1 MSTKNKIKKKTFNF
15 NKIKQIIAI
24 RVFYAIVMLLFWFK
38 DRG

>member
-1 MSTKNKIKKKTFNF
+1 MSIKKKTFNF

-38 DRG
+38 DGG

>member
-1 MSTKNKIKKKTFNF
+1 MSTNNKKKKTFNF
-15 NKIKQIIAI
+15 NKIKQTIAI